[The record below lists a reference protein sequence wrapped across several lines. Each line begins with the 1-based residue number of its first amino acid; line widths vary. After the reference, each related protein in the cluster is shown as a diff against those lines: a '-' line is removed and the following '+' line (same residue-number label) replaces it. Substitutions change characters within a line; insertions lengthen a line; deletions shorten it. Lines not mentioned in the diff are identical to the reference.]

1 MTKEAMFFR
10 SKRIWYTVA
19 DFVSDGR
26 ADALGGPIDRRVVG
40 HGALAPDARQRFR
53 QMGRVDAALSR
64 GPDATTLCLPVR
76 LVCRDDVLC
85 VVVPAGRC
93 LDYTKEEMR
102 SFLPKVPKW
111 IDGPVRALNKSKLFA
126 GFIIIVLN
134 ISSKFVT
141 IKLSKSME
149 AYLRHTFSRDVLIF
163 AMAWMGTRE
172 IYTALVITSMFML
185 CSNYLFNEE
194 SSFCCLPEGFTQY
207 HLSLEEEKDKKE
219 QEKDKKDND
228 KKEQEKDKTD
238 KDMLP
243 RT

>member
-1 MTKEAMFFR
+1 M
-10 SKRIWYTVA
+10 
-19 DFVSDGR
+19 
-26 ADALGGPIDRRVVG
+26 
-40 HGALAPDARQRFR
+40 
-53 QMGRVDAALSR
+53 R
-64 GPDATTLCLPVR
+64 GCTCWTLPTL
-76 LVCRDDVLC
+76 
-85 VVVPAGRC
+85 
-93 LDYTKEEMR
+93 YEEMR

-111 IDGPVRALNKSKLFA
+111 IDGPVRTLNKSKLFA

-194 SSFCCLPEGFTQY
+194 SCFCCLPEGFTQY
-207 HLSLEEEKDKKE
+207 HLSLEEEKDKEKVE
-219 QEKDKKDND
+219 EKDGD
-228 KKEQEKDKTD
+228 KKKGQQNDEKKAQTQETKYEI
-238 KDMLP
+238 P

>member
-1 MTKEAMFFR
+1 
-10 SKRIWYTVA
+10 
-19 DFVSDGR
+19 
-26 ADALGGPIDRRVVG
+26 
-40 HGALAPDARQRFR
+40 
-53 QMGRVDAALSR
+53 
-64 GPDATTLCLPVR
+64 
-76 LVCRDDVLC
+76 
-85 VVVPAGRC
+85 
-93 LDYTKEEMR
+93 MR
-102 SFLPKVPKW
+102 SFLPRVPKW
-111 IDGPVRALNKSKLFA
+111 IDDPVRALNKSKLFA

-194 SSFCCLPEGFTQY
+194 SCFCCLPEGFTQY
-207 HLSLEEEKDKKE
+207 HLSLEEEKEKEKEKEKE
-219 QEKDKKDND
+219 QEQGKKE
-228 KKEQEKDKTD
+228 KEQEQGKQEQDKE
-238 KDMLP
+238 MLP

>member
-1 MTKEAMFFR
+1 
-10 SKRIWYTVA
+10 
-19 DFVSDGR
+19 
-26 ADALGGPIDRRVVG
+26 
-40 HGALAPDARQRFR
+40 
-53 QMGRVDAALSR
+53 
-64 GPDATTLCLPVR
+64 
-76 LVCRDDVLC
+76 
-85 VVVPAGRC
+85 
-93 LDYTKEEMR
+93 MR
-102 SFLPKVPKW
+102 SFLPKVPKVPKW

-172 IYTALVITSMFML
+172 IYTALLITSMFML

-194 SSFCCLPEGFTQY
+194 SSLCCLPEGFTQY

-219 QEKDKKDND
+219 QDKDIKDKDNKEKNDKDKNDKDKNDKDKDN
-228 KKEQEKDKTD
+228 KD